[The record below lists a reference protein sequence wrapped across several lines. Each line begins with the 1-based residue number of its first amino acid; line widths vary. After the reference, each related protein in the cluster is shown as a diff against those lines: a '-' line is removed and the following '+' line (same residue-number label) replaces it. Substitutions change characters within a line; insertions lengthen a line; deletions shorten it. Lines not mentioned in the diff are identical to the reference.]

1 MTGLLYLLAL
11 IPLVLSQVE
20 PTRDPPVDDELPVE
34 PTRGGPGPDD
44 GGDCVDEYSNCG
56 IIAVN
61 NWCDEEH
68 YKGKCCS
75 SCKKYEEEKDPEC
88 HDVQKGCVY
97 YKKDMC
103 SKDGGY
109 ADECKKTCGGC

>member
-44 GGDCVDEYSNCG
+44 GGDCVDEYSNLIET
-56 IIAVN
+56 IIFVN
-61 NWCDEEH
+61 IRVAENVSVLKHEPH
-68 YKGKCCS
+68 YG
-75 SCKKYEEEKDPEC
+75 
-88 HDVQKGCVY
+88 
-97 YKKDMC
+97 
-103 SKDGGY
+103 
-109 ADECKKTCGGC
+109 